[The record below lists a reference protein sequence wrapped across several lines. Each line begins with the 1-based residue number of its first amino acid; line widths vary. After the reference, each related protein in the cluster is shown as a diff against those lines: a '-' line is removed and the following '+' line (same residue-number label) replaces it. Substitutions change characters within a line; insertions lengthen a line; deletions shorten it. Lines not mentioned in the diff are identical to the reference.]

1 MKKLTLFLLLAS
13 LMVAQ
18 NFPITMD
25 DPVYD
30 FLERHESQGHINGEN
45 WSIRPYTY
53 SQVNSMLKEI
63 ETHSADLS
71 IRDLKLLKWYQ
82 QSFNRTFPE
91 ESLSFPWS
99 RSNWS
104 RIFQTE
110 DSDTPPLFMTYH
122 QGNASG
128 WVSWSETFRLQ
139 NNGKASRGYHTDH
152 LEISGSKGPIAFS
165 TQYTFFRVTRN
176 DNFSELPDSYKEGYL
191 LDRDYM
197 KWINWGYPTSSLTY
211 THPDFTLGIHRQP
224 VYWGYSTNNSPILS
238 NNVNPLPY
246 VEWTTQF
253 PHLRFKFMH
262 ARLSPNEALAN
273 DTLNVRRNLSAHR
286 VEFDLTPNFEFSFNE
301 FVVYAHRDFELGY
314 LNPVNFLFAEEQVQG
329 DLDNKLMAL
338 DFKWKIIPGF
348 TSYGTWF
355 FDELDFWKLFS
366 GWWGNKFVFQ
376 LGATYYPER
385 NLPSLTLEF
394 TAARPWTYSH
404 LHSVNSYTS
413 GGRILGLK
421 TGPNTA
427 TALIGSSWQVN
438 SRIFLNGYLRHIIQA
453 DGLGSDAFASYANR
467 GEFET
472 QDHDFLI
479 GNLNRKMEY
488 QIVFN
493 YLLSHNYDLFLS
505 WGDGGEIGLGLNL
518 TW

>member
-197 KWINWGYPTSSLTY
+197 KWIN
-211 THPDFTLGIHRQP
+211 
-224 VYWGYSTNNSPILS
+224 
-238 NNVNPLPY
+238 
-246 VEWTTQF
+246 
-253 PHLRFKFMH
+253 
-262 ARLSPNEALAN
+262 
-273 DTLNVRRNLSAHR
+273 
-286 VEFDLTPNFEFSFNE
+286 
-301 FVVYAHRDFELGY
+301 
-314 LNPVNFLFAEEQVQG
+314 
-329 DLDNKLMAL
+329 
-338 DFKWKIIPGF
+338 
-348 TSYGTWF
+348 
-355 FDELDFWKLFS
+355 
-366 GWWGNKFVFQ
+366 
-376 LGATYYPER
+376 
-385 NLPSLTLEF
+385 
-394 TAARPWTYSH
+394 
-404 LHSVNSYTS
+404 
-413 GGRILGLK
+413 
-421 TGPNTA
+421 
-427 TALIGSSWQVN
+427 
-438 SRIFLNGYLRHIIQA
+438 
-453 DGLGSDAFASYANR
+453 
-467 GEFET
+467 
-472 QDHDFLI
+472 
-479 GNLNRKMEY
+479 
-488 QIVFN
+488 
-493 YLLSHNYDLFLS
+493 
-505 WGDGGEIGLGLNL
+505 
-518 TW
+518 